1 MEKLNTVLIVDDDFI
16 NNFLT
21 ERIIKKMDI
30 ANNIKVLMN
39 GHEGMTYLKETCLY
53 DTKQCPEL
61 IFLDINMPVM
71 DGFDFIEAFEH
82 LPLAHKSKI
91 VILTTSRHNSD
102 IEKISALGDFE
113 MVNKPLTQEKLL
125 DCLAKV
131 G

>member
-21 ERIIKKMDI
+21 ARVLKKLNI
-30 ANNIKVLMN
+30 ADNIKIMMN
-39 GHEGMTYLKETCLY
+39 GHEGMVYLRENCQY
-53 DTKQCPEL
+53 DNARYPEL

-71 DGFDFIEAFEH
+71 DGFDFIRAFEC
-82 LPLAHKSKI
+82 LPMANKSEI
-91 VILTTSRHNSD
+91 IILTTSGNAGD
-102 IEKISALGDFE
+102 IQKISELGE
-113 MVNKPLTQEKLL
+113 YKLVNKPLTREKLL

>member
-39 GHEGMTYLKETCLY
+39 GYEGMTYLKETCQY

-82 LPLAHKSKI
+82 LPFPHKSKI

-113 MVNKPLTQEKLL
+113 LVNKPLTQEKLL

>member
-30 ANNIKVLMN
+30 ANNIKILMN
-39 GHEGMTYLKETCLY
+39 GHEGMTYLKEACLY
-53 DTKQCPEL
+53 DTTLCPEL

-91 VILTTSRHNSD
+91 VILTTSRHNRD

-113 MVNKPLTQEKLL
+113 LVNKPLTQEKLL